1 MVNRSSFG
9 GKKARRRRRLRASG
23 IVLWDINQLVNM
35 PLTATYGRAA
45 MPPYAARSAGIRTRG
60 LSNLLLNRGWCD
72 STSTFMTHFPQPHPS
87 RRASRVQL
95 GDSVLAAIRLED
107 GRRTK
112 AKLQTISVTGGL
124 LQLAQSLAQGDFV
137 EVAFQ
142 TQAGPVHGM
151 AEVLHPTQRRSDGV
165 LQAFRFVALEE
176 EDHRRLR
183 TSLDHVADRNLLGMK
198 SSGFSTY

>member
-1 MVNRSSFG
+1 
-9 GKKARRRRRLRASG
+9 
-23 IVLWDINQLVNM
+23 
-35 PLTATYGRAA
+35 
-45 MPPYAARSAGIRTRG
+45 
-60 LSNLLLNRGWCD
+60 
-72 STSTFMTHFPQPHPS
+72 MTHFPQPHPS

-124 LQLAQSLAQGDFV
+124 LRMAQSLGQGDFV

-151 AEVLHPTQRRSDGV
+151 AEVLGPMRKMPDGV
-165 LQAFRFVALEE
+165 LQPFRFVALEDD
-176 EDHRRLR
+176 DHRRLR
-183 TSLDHVADRNLLGMK
+183 TSLDYVTERNSLGIK
-198 SSGFSTY
+198 SSLFSK